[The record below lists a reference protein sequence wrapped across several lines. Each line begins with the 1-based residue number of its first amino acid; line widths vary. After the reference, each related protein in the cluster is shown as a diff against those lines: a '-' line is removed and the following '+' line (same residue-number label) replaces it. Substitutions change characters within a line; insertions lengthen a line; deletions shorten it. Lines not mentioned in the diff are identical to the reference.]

1 MSDATPQ
8 QQLFLKYYLD
18 PKSETFSNYLQTGLR
33 VGFSQQYSESIGA
46 LMPDWLADGLGKA
59 RRGKLVEKAERN
71 LDLALEG
78 LLDDPEKGGRPLQYK
93 ASEFTLTRLNKEQY
107 SERKE
112 ITGKDGKDLPQPII
126 NVSRDISPQEDQT
139 TQEEN

>member
-18 PKSETFSNYLQTGLR
+18 PKSETFSNFLQTGLK
-33 VGFSQQYSESIGA
+33 VGYSQDYSESIGA
-46 LMPDWLADGLGKA
+46 QMPDWLADGLGKA

-78 LLDDPEKGGRPLQYK
+78 LLDDPEKGGKPLQYK

-112 ITGKDGKDLPQPII
+112 LTGKDGKDLPQPII

-139 TQEEN
+139 AQEAN